1 MCPHCTQLAKKS
13 AIKVLEKKY
22 DKLKFF
28 KDKHSTNNE
37 IPKAGETFLLKHYEA
52 LA

>member
-1 MCPHCTQLAKKS
+1 MSPLYSIGIKF
-13 AIKVLEKKY
+13 AIKVLEKNY
-22 DKLKFF
+22 DRLKFF
-28 KDKHSTNNE
+28 KDKHSTTND